1 MSLYDE
7 RTAQMNLEKSAHSGL
22 IMCHL
27 VRALWGR
34 EEDEGGVEEER
45 GVVGSKEKFEE

>member
-7 RTAQMNLEKSAHSGL
+7 RAALMSLEKSAHSGL
-22 IMCHL
+22 IMCRL

-45 GVVGSKEKFEE
+45 GTVGSKETFEE